1 MEKKLN
7 KKNLIKD
14 SDDMFFELMGN
25 SENIGDFNKMMEVMQ
40 KKYIMSFSFFNSFL
54 FLLHKET
61 KKYLNEKERNYL
73 KQLFGMELTDQNIS
87 EMLLG
92 KIKYD
97 PIKKRFYESDKR
109 VRIDLRKGK
118 IYEINDQRKGKRNR
132 REKHL

>member
-54 FLLHKET
+54 RLLHKET
-61 KKYLNEKERNYL
+61 KKYLNEKERNDL
-73 KQLFGMELTDQNIS
+73 KQLFGMELSGSNIS

-97 PIKKRFYESDKR
+97 PVKKRFYESDKR

-118 IYEINDQRKGKRNR
+118 IYEINDQR
-132 REKHL
+132 

>member
-54 FLLHKET
+54 RLLHKET
-61 KKYLNEKERNYL
+61 KKYLNEKERNDL
-73 KQLFGMELTDQNIS
+73 KQLFGMEFSDQNIS

-118 IYEINDQRKGKRNR
+118 IYEINNQR
-132 REKHL
+132 

>member
-118 IYEINDQRKGKRNR
+118 IYEINDQR
-132 REKHL
+132 

>member
-40 KKYIMSFSFFNSFL
+40 KKYVMSFSFFHSML
-54 FLLHKET
+54 FLLNKET
-61 KKYLNEKERNYL
+61 KKYLNEKERDYL
-73 KQLFGMELTDQNIS
+73 KQLFGMELSGSNIS
-87 EMLLG
+87 KMLLG

-97 PIKKRFYESDKR
+97 PVKKKFYESDKR
-109 VRIDLRKGK
+109 VRINLTEGK
-118 IYEINDQRKGKRNR
+118 VHEIRDQK
-132 REKHL
+132 

>member
-54 FLLHKET
+54 RLLHKVT
-61 KKYLNEKERNYL
+61 KKYLNEKERN
-73 KQLFGMELTDQNIS
+73 D
-87 EMLLG
+87 
-92 KIKYD
+92 
-97 PIKKRFYESDKR
+97 
-109 VRIDLRKGK
+109 
-118 IYEINDQRKGKRNR
+118 
-132 REKHL
+132 